1 MTYISLNTLVI
12 LVNFIQQN
20 DRLTTYLSN
29 NDNLFYEV
37 ILKNFFTLDSQR
49 FTAAI
54 SVIFLWVKALDWLQL
69 FDKTAFYIDLIFKT
83 LRSITEFLIIM
94 VVLYMMFGSTIYIL
108 NLGLPPEEA
117 IMRSIFDFW
126 VMDAFQSQYE
136 MSIGEYQLDAYGETG
151 AQQRRFLA
159 TFFLLSTFVIMIVF
173 LNMLIAIMGDAFD
186 QAKENEVNNRKL
198 G

>member
-1 MTYISLNTLVI
+1 
-12 LVNFIQQN
+12 
-20 DRLTTYLSN
+20 
-29 NDNLFYEV
+29 
-37 ILKNFFTLDSQR
+37 
-49 FTAAI
+49 
-54 SVIFLWVKALDWLQL
+54 
-69 FDKTAFYIDLIFKT
+69 
-83 LRSITEFLIIM
+83 
-94 VVLYMMFGSTIYIL
+94 MMFGSTIYIL

-198 G
+198 GQLKIMCTYVNLTQQYGDRERIEQYVAELTKDENKKMKKRIK